1 MMYKII
7 GLLIGLLIFGA
18 GIYYLIKEK
27 NDPSSRKITLSL
39 PVPGLLLQSFVGYC
53 CSSEFADLLLLLK
66 YSH

>member
-27 NDPSSRKITLSL
+27 NDPSSRNIHTESGSKRKRYKRTAFLNKRNNKMEH
-39 PVPGLLLQSFVGYC
+39 F
-53 CSSEFADLLLLLK
+53 
-66 YSH
+66 

>member
-27 NDPSSRKITLSL
+27 NDPSSL

>member
-27 NDPSSRKITLSL
+27 NDPSSRKIGSI
-39 PVPGLLLQSFVGYC
+39 PKFV
-53 CSSEFADLLLLLK
+53 
-66 YSH
+66 